1 MRVTKLTLFGSLA
14 LIGSVASAHAIEVTK
29 RIQAPGD
36 LTAVWEIAGPFCAIK
51 DWHPAVKN
59 CEEAK
64 EGEDG
69 FRLLTLQDGGK
80 IKEKLTE
87 SSDESYSYEI
97 VESPLPVKGYKA
109 TFSVEPG
116 RSEGFTTVVWTAE
129 FEANGASEEEAKK
142 IISDIF
148 GDGLKGIKK
157 KALEL
162 VGGQSTGGGPAG
174 TAPSEE

>member
-1 MRVTKLTLFGSLA
+1 MRGIKLAFLSGLA
-14 LIGSVASAHAIEVTK
+14 LMASAASADAIEVTK

-36 LTAVWEIAGPFCAIK
+36 LTAVWEIAGGFCAIK

-64 EGEDG
+64 EGEDS
-69 FRLLTLQDGGK
+69 FRILTLQDGGT

-97 VESPLPVKGYKA
+97 IESPLPVKNYKA
-109 TFSVEPG
+109 SFSVEPG

-129 FEANGASEEEAKK
+129 FEPNGASEEEAQKT
-142 IISDIF
+142 ISGIF

-157 KALEL
+157 KALGL
-162 VGGQSTGGGPAG
+162 VGGQSSGGGPAG
-174 TAPSEE
+174 TGVEE